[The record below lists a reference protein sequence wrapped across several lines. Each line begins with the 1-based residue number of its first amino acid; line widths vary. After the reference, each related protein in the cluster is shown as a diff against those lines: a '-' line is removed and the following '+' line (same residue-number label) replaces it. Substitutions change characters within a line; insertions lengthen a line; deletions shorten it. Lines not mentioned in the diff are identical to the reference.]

1 MLVYLRH
8 DVQLVALQP
17 AQLSEPATLR
27 LAPAPVAT
35 RPQND
40 DIRRQSWLPPQE
52 GQVSGSIAWRDR
64 SSSNSFA
71 HSSHLYS

>member
-8 DVQLVALQP
+8 DVQLVARQP

-27 LAPAPVAT
+27 LAPAAVAT
-35 RPQND
+35 RPQNVV
-40 DIRRQSWLPPQE
+40 IRRLSWLPPQE
-52 GQVSGSIAWRDR
+52 GQATGSVAWRDR